1 MWLRKVIAQG
11 RRSGGWR
18 VGIEELCKGSEVG
31 MSMGWDGQE
40 WAGMIVARAGATSG

>member
-11 RRSGGWR
+11 RHSGGWR
-18 VGIEELCKGSEVG
+18 VGLEELGKGSEVG
-31 MSMGWDGQE
+31 MSG